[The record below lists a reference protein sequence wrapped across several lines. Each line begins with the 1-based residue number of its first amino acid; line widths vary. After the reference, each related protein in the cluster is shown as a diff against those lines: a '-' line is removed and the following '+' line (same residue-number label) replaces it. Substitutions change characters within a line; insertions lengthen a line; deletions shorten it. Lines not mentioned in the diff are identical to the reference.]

1 MEMMNVLGY
10 NTCSFAVLEN
20 VVFDEHTREVDYTEK
35 TVTGNALVITLLV
48 WYNISTYWRG
58 LEEQEKEH

>member
-1 MEMMNVLGY
+1 MKMMNVLGR
-10 NTCSFAVLEN
+10 NTHSFAVLEN

-48 WYNISTYWRG
+48 
-58 LEEQEKEH
+58 

>member
-1 MEMMNVLGY
+1 MKMMNVLGR
-10 NTCSFAVLEN
+10 NTHSFAVLEN

-48 WYNISTYWRG
+48 RCTVSTY
-58 LEEQEKEH
+58 